1 MLSQALKNRWEQRDS
16 DDAASDEEIGATQS
30 LLGQILRSLGNT
42 PTPEGV
48 EVSYVS
54 QQQEE
59 ALSIALS
66 NSVAEHTGTNS
77 DDAAMEKEGQVQQ
90 KQVTTPMGERKHR
103 LASRSAGR
111 KKART
116 PATATG
122 E

>member
-54 QQQEE
+54 QQQKE

-77 DDAAMEKEGQVQQ
+77 DDAAMEKED
-90 KQVTTPMGERKHR
+90 KFSKNR
-103 LASRSAGR
+103 
-111 KKART
+111 
-116 PATATG
+116 
-122 E
+122 